1 MRYTTHD
8 NMRLFDKWLAEGA
21 PRKFY
26 KGERF
31 SEYKERADYWRECS
45 GYWLGKYEPLDVD
58 GAEGAS

>member
-45 GYWLGKYEPLDVD
+45 GYWLTRYEP
-58 GAEGAS
+58 GGEE